1 MYSKDFQLNKQMKK
15 KQQRK
20 TNFTDNLQSQKDV
33 SIVKRNAVSYSLS
46 L

>member
-33 SIVKRNAVSYSLS
+33 SIVKTNAVSYSLS